1 MIFLEEWG
9 DAMNIIN
16 KIFWQEDRI
25 GMITNNLEADTHSH
39 CMLQLFLGI
48 EDSIEITVNEKLVKC
63 NCIIVDKNISHSF
76 SARKK
81 FITLLLLNLHLYM
94 QNSLPQK

>member
-39 CMLQLFLGI
+39 CMLQMFLGI
-48 EDSIEITVNEKLVKC
+48 EENIEIIVNEKLVKC
-63 NCIIVDKNISHSF
+63 NCIVVDKNISHSF

>member
-16 KIFWQEDRI
+16 KIFWEEDRI

>member
-1 MIFLEEWG
+1 
-9 DAMNIIN
+9 MNIIN
-16 KIFWQEDRI
+16 KIFWEEDRI

>member
-1 MIFLEEWG
+1 
-9 DAMNIIN
+9 MNIIN

>member
-16 KIFWQEDRI
+16 KIFWEEDRI

-39 CMLQLFLGI
+39 CML
-48 EDSIEITVNEKLVKC
+48 
-63 NCIIVDKNISHSF
+63 
-76 SARKK
+76 
-81 FITLLLLNLHLYM
+81 
-94 QNSLPQK
+94 

>member
-1 MIFLEEWG
+1 
-9 DAMNIIN
+9 
-16 KIFWQEDRI
+16 
-25 GMITNNLEADTHSH
+25 MITNNLEADTHSH

>member
-39 CMLQLFLGI
+39 CMLQMFLGI
-48 EDSIEITVNEKLVKC
+48 EENIEIIVNE
-63 NCIIVDKNISHSF
+63 N
-76 SARKK
+76 
-81 FITLLLLNLHLYM
+81 
-94 QNSLPQK
+94 